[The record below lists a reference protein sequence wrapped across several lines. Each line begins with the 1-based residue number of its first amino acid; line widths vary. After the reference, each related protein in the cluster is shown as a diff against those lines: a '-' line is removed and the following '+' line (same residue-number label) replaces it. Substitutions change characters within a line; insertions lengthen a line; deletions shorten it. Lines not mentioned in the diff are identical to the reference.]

1 MSLHG
6 IVKGR
11 PFEAFVEKMMQGEAT
26 GVMMYYALARLAK
39 EQGLDEVSKEFMAIG
54 NEEAF
59 HSGFYA
65 VLKGAYPQDFWNLV
79 RSLQKVEAAGEEK
92 IGLPVYRKPLM
103 KWLFLPVRK
112 GGMGSA

>member
-1 MSLHG
+1 
-6 IVKGR
+6 
-11 PFEAFVEKMMQGEAT
+11 
-26 GVMMYYALARLAK
+26 
-39 EQGLDEVSKEFMAIG
+39 MAIG

-92 IGLPVYRKPLM
+92 IKPSLMNFGLPVYRKPLM